1 MGLKIANINKV
12 KMNRLE
18 KKYSKLINECIKRNK
33 NKTMQELWVELDK
46 IKADMKTEMEEK
58 GLNKVEVH

>member
-1 MGLKIANINKV
+1 MASKEKV
-12 KMNRLE
+12 RLNRLE

-46 IKADMKTEMEEK
+46 IKADMKAEMEAK
-58 GLNKVEVH
+58 GLSKVEVH

>member
-1 MGLKIANINKV
+1 MGLKMANINKV

-18 KKYSKLINECIKRNK
+18 KKYGKLIDECIKRNK
-33 NKTMQELWVELDK
+33 DKTMQELWVELDK
-46 IKADMKTEMEEK
+46 IKSDMKAEMEAK

>member
-1 MGLKIANINKV
+1 MGLKMANINKV
-12 KMNRLE
+12 RLNRLE

-33 NKTMQELWVELDK
+33 DKTMKELWVELDK
-46 IKADMKTEMEEK
+46 IKADMKAEMEAK

>member
-1 MGLKIANINKV
+1 MASNEKV
-12 KMNRLE
+12 RLNRLE

>member
-1 MGLKIANINKV
+1 MASKEKV
-12 KMNRLE
+12 RLNRLE

-33 NKTMQELWVELDK
+33 DKTMQELWVELDK
-46 IKADMKTEMEEK
+46 IKADMKAEMETK

>member
-1 MGLKIANINKV
+1 MASNEKV
-12 KMNRLE
+12 RLNRLE

-33 NKTMQELWVELDK
+33 DKTMQELWVELDK
-46 IKADMKTEMEEK
+46 IKADMKAELEEK

>member
-1 MGLKIANINKV
+1 MGLKMANINKV

-33 NKTMQELWVELDK
+33 DKTMQELWVELDK

>member
-1 MGLKIANINKV
+1 MASKEKV
-12 KMNRLE
+12 RLNRLE
-18 KKYSKLINECIKRNK
+18 KKYSKLINECIKRNQ

-46 IKADMKTEMEEK
+46 IKADMKVEMEAK

>member
-1 MGLKIANINKV
+1 MASKEKV
-12 KMNRLE
+12 RLNRLE

>member
-1 MGLKIANINKV
+1 MASKEKV
-12 KMNRLE
+12 RLNRLE
-18 KKYSKLINECIKRNK
+18 KKYSKLIDECIKRNK

>member
-1 MGLKIANINKV
+1 MGLKMANINKV

-18 KKYSKLINECIKRNK
+18 KKYSKLIDECIKRNK
-33 NKTMQELWVELDK
+33 DNTMQELWVELDK
-46 IKADMKTEMEEK
+46 IKADMKAEMEAK

>member
-1 MGLKIANINKV
+1 MASNVKV
-12 KMNRLE
+12 RLNRLE

-33 NKTMQELWVELDK
+33 DKTMQELWVELDK
-46 IKADMKTEMEEK
+46 IKADMKAELEEK

>member
-1 MGLKIANINKV
+1 MASKEKV
-12 KMNRLE
+12 RLNRLE

-33 NKTMQELWVELDK
+33 DKTMQELWVELDK
-46 IKADMKTEMEEK
+46 IKADMKAELEEK

>member
-1 MGLKIANINKV
+1 MASKEKV
-12 KMNRLE
+12 RLNRLE

-33 NKTMQELWVELDK
+33 DKTMQELWVELDK
-46 IKADMKTEMEEK
+46 IKADMKAEMEAK

>member
-1 MGLKIANINKV
+1 MGVKKANINKV

>member
-1 MGLKIANINKV
+1 MANINKV

-33 NKTMQELWVELDK
+33 DKTMQEFWIELDK
-46 IKADMKTEMEEK
+46 IKADMKAEMEEK

>member
-1 MGLKIANINKV
+1 MANSEKV
-12 KMNRLE
+12 RLNRLE

-33 NKTMQELWVELDK
+33 DKTMQELWVELDK
-46 IKADMKTEMEEK
+46 IKADMKVEMEAK

>member
-1 MGLKIANINKV
+1 MGLKMANINKV

-18 KKYSKLINECIKRNK
+18 KKYSKLIDECIKRNK
-33 NKTMQELWVELDK
+33 DKTMQELWVELDK
-46 IKADMKTEMEEK
+46 IKADMKAELEEK

>member
-1 MGLKIANINKV
+1 MGLKMANINKV

-18 KKYSKLINECIKRNK
+18 KKYSKLIDECIKRNK
-33 NKTMQELWVELDK
+33 DKTMQELWVELDK

>member
-1 MGLKIANINKV
+1 MGLKMANINKV

-18 KKYSKLINECIKRNK
+18 KKYSKLIDECIKRNK
-33 NKTMQELWVELDK
+33 DKTMQEFWVELDK
-46 IKADMKTEMEEK
+46 IKADMKAEMEEK

>member
-1 MGLKIANINKV
+1 MASKEKV
-12 KMNRLE
+12 RLNRLE
-18 KKYSKLINECIKRNK
+18 KKYSKLIDECIKRNK
-33 NKTMQELWVELDK
+33 DKTMQELWVELDK

>member
-1 MGLKIANINKV
+1 MASKEKV
-12 KMNRLE
+12 RLNRLE

-33 NKTMQELWVELDK
+33 NNTMQELWVELDK
-46 IKADMKTEMEEK
+46 IKADMKAEMEEK

>member
-1 MGLKIANINKV
+1 MASKEKV
-12 KMNRLE
+12 RLNRLE

-33 NKTMQELWVELDK
+33 DKTMQELWVELDK
-46 IKADMKTEMEEK
+46 IKADMKVEMEAK